1 MKWFMKLTLAK
12 KLLTTFITLAMLTAG
27 VGTYG
32 LINIIYVGSLMN
44 AVYENNVKA
53 IDNLSEAYSRY
64 LVHTRATARL
74 PTQSGDEIKATEDR
88 MKTHW
93 TNMQNALGEYRQT
106 KLSSV
111 EDGLLK
117 DFDKYIAAYLQQTDQ
132 LLTLMK
138 AGKKVEA
145 ADLSNNGIRAT
156 SNEVEKLF
164 TALIDD
170 NNSQA
175 KEADATGDETVAEL
189 RMVMIALIAV
199 SMVLAVGFGI
209 IVTRIITRQIGGE
222 PDYAAAAVNRIA
234 EGDLTTRID
243 LRQGDTTSLL
253 ASMSRMVERLT
264 DVITQVSSSASQL
277 ATASE
282 QVAASATT
290 LSQNSTEQAA
300 SVEETSASM
309 EEIASTVAQNAEN
322 ATLTDSIATKS
333 SQDAREGGDA
343 VRETVNAMK
352 AIADKIGIIDDIA
365 YQTNLLALNAA
376 IEAARAGDHGKG
388 FAVVAAEVRKLA
400 ERSQVAAQEIGGL
413 AVSSVKMS
421 ERAGTLLNDMLPS
434 IGKTADLVKEISAA
448 SQEQRG
454 GLDQINA
461 AVAELSKATQTNA
474 SASEE
479 LSATAEEMSGQA
491 VELQQVMQFFKTAAS
506 VAHPVS
512 RMSTKAGRGR
522 METVATGDDADDQ
535 MFVRF

>member
-12 KLLTTFITLAMLTAG
+12 KLLTTFVTLALITAG

-32 LINIIYVGSLMN
+32 LVNIVYVGSLMN
-44 AVYENNVKA
+44 GVYENNVLA
-53 IDNLSEAYSRY
+53 IESLSEAYSRY
-64 LVHTRATARL
+64 LVHSRALTRA
-74 PTQSGDEIKATEDR
+74 PTQTGNDLEATYER
-88 MKTHW
+88 MKGHW
-93 TNMQNALGEYRQT
+93 GNMQKAMDSYRST
-106 KLSSV
+106 KLSDHEIEV
-111 EDGLLK
+111 LK
-117 DFDKYIAAYLQQTDQ
+117 SADAQIARYIQLGEQLFALQR
-132 LLTLMK
+132 
-138 AGKKVEA
+138 AGKKAEA
-145 ADLSNNGIRAT
+145 TELSNNEIRLT
-156 SNEVEKLF
+156 SYEIEKHF
-164 TALIDD
+164 GDLIAD
-170 NNSQA
+170 NSKQA
-175 KEADATGDETVAEL
+175 KNADATGDETVAQL
-189 RMVMIALIAV
+189 RVVMIALISVA
-199 SMVLAVGFGI
+199 MLLAIAFGV

-222 PDYAAAAVNRIA
+222 PDYAANAVNRIA
-234 EGDLTTRID
+234 EGDLTTRIN
-243 LRQGDTTSLL
+243 LRDGDTTSLL
-253 ASMSRMVERLT
+253 AAMSRMAERLT
-264 DVITQVSSSASQL
+264 DIITQVSSSASQL

-333 SQDAREGGDA
+333 SQDAREGGEA

-352 AIADKIGIIDDIA
+352 AIADKISIIDDIA

-413 AVSSVKMS
+413 ASSSVKMS

-491 VELQQVMQFFKTAAS
+491 VELQQIMQFFKTAAS
-506 VAHPVS
+506 IAAPVAKPGPRAS
-512 RMSTKAGRGR
+512 RSRLDA
-522 METVATGDDADDQ
+522 VAATDDVDDQ

>member
-12 KLLTTFITLAMLTAG
+12 KLLATFVTLALLTAG
-27 VGTYG
+27 VGGYG

-74 PTQSGDEIKATEDR
+74 PTQTGDEITATEER

-93 TNMQNALGEYRQT
+93 TNMQNALGEYRKT
-106 KLSSV
+106 KLSEFEV
-111 EDGLLK
+111 ATLK
-117 DFDKYIAAYLQQTDQ
+117 DFDTQIVAYLQQANQ
-132 LLTLMK
+132 LIVLLK
-138 AGKKVEA
+138 AGKKTEA
-145 ADLSNNGIRAT
+145 AELSNNNIRTT
-156 SNEVEKLF
+156 SNEIEKLF
-164 TALIDD
+164 AALIDD
-170 NNSQA
+170 NNKQA

-189 RMVMIALIAV
+189 RLVMIILIVVA
-199 SMVLAVGFGI
+199 MILATTFGL

-234 EGDLTTRID
+234 EGDLTTRIE

-253 ASMSRMVERLT
+253 ASMARMVERLT
-264 DVITQVSSSASQL
+264 DVISQVSSSASQL

-333 SQDAREGGDA
+333 SQDAREGGEA

-413 AVSSVKMS
+413 AISSVKMS
-421 ERAGTLLNDMLPS
+421 ERAGTLLHDMLPS

-474 SASEE
+474 SASEQ

-491 VELQQVMQFFKTAAS
+491 VELQQVMQFFKTAVS
-506 VAHPVS
+506 VASPAMKTNLKPS
-512 RMSTKAGRGR
+512 RSRFDA
-522 METVATGDDADDQ
+522 VAATDDADDQ
-535 MFVRF
+535 LFVRF

>member
-12 KLLTTFITLAMLTAG
+12 KLLTTFVTLAMLTAG
-27 VGTYG
+27 VGAYG
-32 LINIIYVGSLMN
+32 LFNIIYVGSLMN
-44 AVYENNVKA
+44 NVYENNVKA
-53 IDNLSEAYSRY
+53 IDYLSEAYSRY
-64 LVHTRATARL
+64 LVHTRSTARL
-74 PTQSGDEIKATEDR
+74 PTQSGDEVTATEAR

-93 TNMQNALGEYRQT
+93 SDMQNAMAQYRKT

-111 EDGLLK
+111 EENLLK
-117 DFDKYIAAYLQQTDQ
+117 DFDMSVVTYLQQSEQ

-138 AGKKVEA
+138 AGKRTDA
-145 ADLSNNGIRAT
+145 AELSNNAIRAT
-156 SNEVEKLF
+156 SSNLEKLF
-164 TALIDD
+164 SGLIDE
-170 NNSQA
+170 NNRQA
-175 KEADATGDETVAEL
+175 KDADRAGDKTVKEL
-189 RMVMIALIAV
+189 RIVMIALITV
-199 SMVLAVGFGI
+199 SMLLAVGFGI

-222 PDYAAAAVNRIA
+222 PDYASAAVNRIA

-253 ASMSRMVERLT
+253 AAMNRMVERLT

-333 SQDAREGGDA
+333 SKDAREGGDA

-413 AVSSVKMS
+413 ASSSVKMS
-421 ERAGTLLNDMLPS
+421 ERAGALLNDMLPS

-474 SASEE
+474 SASEQ

-491 VELQQVMQFFKTAAS
+491 VELQQVMQFFKTAGAI
-506 VAHPVS
+506 ANPVS
-512 RMSTKAGRGR
+512 RASTKAARTR
-522 METVATGDDADDQ
+522 VNTVAASDDIDDQ
-535 MFVRF
+535 LFVRF

>member
-12 KLLTTFITLAMLTAG
+12 KLLTTFITLALMTAG
-27 VGTYG
+27 VGIYG
-32 LINIIYVGSLMN
+32 LVNITYVGSLMN
-44 AVYENNVKA
+44 GVYENNVRA
-53 IDNLSEAYSRY
+53 IESLSEAYSRY
-64 LVHTRATARL
+64 LVHSRALTRA
-74 PTQSGDEIKATEDR
+74 PTQSGADLEATNER
-88 MKTHW
+88 MKGHW
-93 TNMQNALGEYRQT
+93 GNMQKAFGEYRST
-106 KLSSV
+106 KLSSHEV
-111 EDGLLK
+111 EVLK
-117 DFDKYIAAYLQQTDQ
+117 NFDVQIARYLQLGDQ
-132 LLTLMK
+132 LFTLLR
-138 AGKKVEA
+138 AGKKAEA
-145 ADLSNNGIRAT
+145 AELSNNDIRLT
-156 SNEVEKLF
+156 SYEVEKSF
-164 TALIDD
+164 GELIDD
-170 NNSQA
+170 NSKQA
-175 KEADATGDETVAEL
+175 KNADAIGAETVARL
-189 RMVMIALIAV
+189 RMVMAALITAV
-199 SMVLAVGFGI
+199 MILAIGFGL
-209 IVTRIITRQIGGE
+209 IVTRIVTRQIGGE

-234 EGDLTTRID
+234 EGDLTTRIN
-243 LRQGDTTSLL
+243 LRDGDTTSLL
-253 ASMSRMVERLT
+253 AAMSRMVERLT

-333 SQDAREGGDA
+333 SQDAREGGEA

-352 AIADKIGIIDDIA
+352 AIADKISIIDDIA

-413 AVSSVKMS
+413 ASSSVKMS
-421 ERAGTLLNDMLPS
+421 ERAGTLLVDMLPS

-474 SASEE
+474 SASEQ

-491 VELQQVMQFFKTAAS
+491 VELQQIMQFFKTAAS
-506 VAHPVS
+506 IAAPIAKASKRPS
-512 RMSTKAGRGR
+512 RSRLDAI
-522 METVATGDDADDQ
+522 AASDDVDDQ

>member
-12 KLLTTFITLAMLTAG
+12 KLLATFVTLALLTAG
-27 VGTYG
+27 VGGYG

-74 PTQSGDEIKATEDR
+74 PTQTGDEITATEER

-93 TNMQNALGEYRQT
+93 TNMQNALGEYRKT
-106 KLSSV
+106 KLSEFEV
-111 EDGLLK
+111 ATLK
-117 DFDKYIAAYLQQTDQ
+117 DFDTQIVAYLQQANQ
-132 LLTLMK
+132 LIVLLK
-138 AGKKVEA
+138 AGKKAEA
-145 ADLSNNGIRAT
+145 AELSNNNIRTT
-156 SNEVEKLF
+156 SNEIEKLF
-164 TALIDD
+164 AALIDD
-170 NNSQA
+170 NNKQA

-189 RMVMIALIAV
+189 RLVMIILIVVA
-199 SMVLAVGFGI
+199 MILATTFGL

-234 EGDLTTRID
+234 EGDLTTRIE

-253 ASMSRMVERLT
+253 ASMARMVERLT
-264 DVITQVSSSASQL
+264 DVISQVSSSASQL

-333 SQDAREGGDA
+333 SQDAREGGEA

-413 AVSSVKMS
+413 AISSVKMS
-421 ERAGTLLNDMLPS
+421 ERAGTLLHDMLPS

-474 SASEE
+474 SASEQ

-491 VELQQVMQFFKTAAS
+491 VELQQVMQFFKTAVS
-506 VAHPVS
+506 VASPAMKTNLKPS
-512 RMSTKAGRGR
+512 RSRFDA
-522 METVATGDDADDQ
+522 VAATDDADDQ
-535 MFVRF
+535 LFVRF

>member
-12 KLLTTFITLAMLTAG
+12 KLLTTFVTLAMLTAG
-27 VGTYG
+27 VGAYG
-32 LINIIYVGSLMN
+32 LFNIIYVGSLMN
-44 AVYENNVKA
+44 NVYENNVKA

-64 LVHTRATARL
+64 LVHTRSTARL
-74 PTQSGDEIKATEDR
+74 PTQSGSEIAATEDR

-93 TNMQNALGEYRQT
+93 SDMQNAMAQYRKT

-111 EDGLLK
+111 EDNLLK
-117 DFDKYIAAYLQQTDQ
+117 DFDKQVVTYLQQSEQ
-132 LLTLMK
+132 LLSLMK
-138 AGKKVEA
+138 AGKKADA
-145 ADLSNNGIRAT
+145 ADLSNNAIRAT
-156 SNEVEKLF
+156 S
-164 TALIDD
+164 TALEKVFAGLIDE
-170 NNSQA
+170 NNHQA
-175 KEADATGDETVAEL
+175 KAADRNGDKTVKEL
-189 RMVMIALIAV
+189 RIVMIALIAI
-199 SMVLAVGFGI
+199 SMLLAVGFGI

-253 ASMSRMVERLT
+253 AAMSRMVERLT
-264 DVITQVSSSASQL
+264 DIITQVSSSASQL

-309 EEIASTVAQNAEN
+309 EQIAATVAQNAEN

-333 SQDAREGGDA
+333 SKDAREGGDA
-343 VRETVNAMK
+343 VRETVNAMQ

-413 AVSSVKMS
+413 ASSSVKMS
-421 ERAGTLLNDMLPS
+421 ERAGNLLNDMLPS

-479 LSATAEEMSGQA
+479 LSATAEQMSGQA
-491 VELQQVMQFFKTAAS
+491 IELQQVMQFFKTAGSNSNPA
-506 VAHPVS
+506 AKMHL
-512 RMSTKAGRGR
+512 KAARTR
-522 METVATGDDADDQ
+522 VDTVAVSDDINDQ
-535 MFVRF
+535 LFVRF

>member
-12 KLLTTFITLAMLTAG
+12 KLLTTFVTLALLTAG
-27 VGTYG
+27 VGGYG

-74 PTQSGDEIKATEDR
+74 PTQTGDEITATEER

-93 TNMQNALGEYRQT
+93 TNMQNALGEYRKT
-106 KLSSV
+106 KLSEFEV
-111 EDGLLK
+111 ATLK
-117 DFDKYIAAYLQQTDQ
+117 DFDTQIVAYLQQANQ
-132 LLTLMK
+132 LIVLLK
-138 AGKKVEA
+138 AGKKAEA
-145 ADLSNNGIRAT
+145 AELSNNNIRTT
-156 SNEVEKLF
+156 SNEIEKLF
-164 TALIDD
+164 AALIDD
-170 NNSQA
+170 NNKQA

-189 RMVMIALIAV
+189 RLVMIILIVVA
-199 SMVLAVGFGI
+199 MILATTFGL

-234 EGDLTTRID
+234 EGDLTTRIE

-253 ASMSRMVERLT
+253 ASMARMVERLT
-264 DVITQVSSSASQL
+264 DVISQVSSSASQL

-333 SQDAREGGDA
+333 SQDAREGGEA

-413 AVSSVKMS
+413 AISSVKMS
-421 ERAGTLLNDMLPS
+421 ERAGTLLHDMLPS

-474 SASEE
+474 SASEQ

-491 VELQQVMQFFKTAAS
+491 VELQQVMQFFKTAVS
-506 VAHPVS
+506 VASPAMKTNLKPS
-512 RMSTKAGRGR
+512 RSRFDA
-522 METVATGDDADDQ
+522 VAATDDADDQ
-535 MFVRF
+535 LFVRF